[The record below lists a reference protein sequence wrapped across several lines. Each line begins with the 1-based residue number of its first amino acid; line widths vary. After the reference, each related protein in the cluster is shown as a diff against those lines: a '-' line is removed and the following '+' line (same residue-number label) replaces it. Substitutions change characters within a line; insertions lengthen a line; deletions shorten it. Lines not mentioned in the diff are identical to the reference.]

1 MERLSRRERILKY
14 IVEEFIK
21 TANPIGSQTLIKQY
35 NLPYSSATVRNEML
49 ALEIEG
55 YLEKPHTSAGRIPSS
70 KGYRYYIDNL
80 REKTLDNDFKNQIQT
95 VISNRTM
102 QLEEVIK
109 HSCEILSQMTNL
121 TSIVLGP
128 DAHYEHLTKIQL
140 IPISE
145 ATAVCVFV
153 TDRGYVEH
161 RTFNIPNNVELKD
174 MENCVEILNNRL
186 TGTPILEV
194 VEKINL
200 LKPII
205 EDKVQQHEILFK
217 SFMEAFLSFTTE
229 RVAVY
234 GKENIYEMPEFT
246 NDINKLKTL
255 IKLLEKDEIW
265 KNLSNRDG
273 VVVKIGTENTIGA
286 LKDASVITTTINV
299 GGNEKGTIALIGP
312 TRMDYD
318 RVIEAVNFVSQKINE
333 LLEGDDS

>member
-1 MERLSRRERILKY
+1 MEQLSRRERILKY
-14 IVEEFIK
+14 IVEEFIR
-21 TANPIGSQTLIKQY
+21 TASPVGSQTLIKQY
-35 NLPYSSATVRNEML
+35 HLTCSSATVRNEML
-49 ALEIEG
+49 ALEMEG

-70 KGYRYYIDNL
+70 KGYRYYIDHL
-80 REKTLDNDFKNQIQT
+80 REKTLDDDFKHQIQT
-95 VISNRTM
+95 IVSNRTM
-102 QLEEVIK
+102 QVEEVIK
-109 HSCEILSQMTNL
+109 QSCEILSQMTNL
-121 TSIVLGP
+121 TSIMLGP

-140 IPISE
+140 IPITDNS
-145 ATAVCVFV
+145 AVCVFV
-153 TDRGYVEH
+153 TDMGYVEH
-161 RTFNIPNNVELKD
+161 RTFNIPKDIELKD
-174 MENCVEILNNRL
+174 MQNCVEILNNRL

-205 EDKVQQHEILFK
+205 EDKVKQHEIIFK
-217 SFMEAFLSFTTE
+217 SFMEAFINFTTE

-234 GKENIYEMPEFT
+234 GKENILEMPEFT

-255 IKLLEKDEIW
+255 ISLLEKDEIW

-273 VVVKIGTENTIGA
+273 VVVKIGTENAIGA
-286 LKDASVITTTINV
+286 LQDATVVTTTINV

-318 RVIEAVNFVSQKINE
+318 RVIEAVNYVSEKINE

>member
-1 MERLSRRERILKY
+1 MERLTRRELILKY

-21 TANPIGSQTLIKQY
+21 TANPIGSHTLINQY

-49 ALEIEG
+49 ALEMEG
-55 YLEKPHTSAGRIPSS
+55 YLEKPHTSSGRIPSS
-70 KGYRYYIDNL
+70 KGYRYYIDYL
-80 REKTLDNDFKNQIQT
+80 REKSLDDEFKHQIQT

-121 TSIVLGP
+121 TSIMLGP
-128 DAHYEHLTKIQL
+128 DAHSEHLTKIRL
-140 IPISE
+140 IPINETSS
-145 ATAVCVFV
+145 VCVFI
-153 TDRGYVEH
+153 TDKGYVEH
-161 RTFNIPNNVELKD
+161 RTFNIPHNVSLKD

-186 TGTPILEV
+186 VGTPIMEV

-217 SFMEAFLSFTTE
+217 SFMEAFLNFTTE

-234 GKENIYEMPEFT
+234 GKENILEMPEFT
-246 NDINKLKTL
+246 NDLKKLKSL
-255 IKLLEKDEIW
+255 IGLLEKDEIW

-273 VVVKIGTENTIGA
+273 IVVKIGTENTIGA
-286 LKDASVITTTINV
+286 LKEASVITTTINV
-299 GGNEKGTIALIGP
+299 AGKERGTIALIGP

-318 RVIEAVNFVSQKINE
+318 RVIEAVNYVSEKINE